1 MSEVV
6 ELETGVP
13 ELSGFNIVRRTNV
26 ASLFAS
32 TSTLICCALP
42 ALFVSLGAGAALAGL
57 VSTVP
62 QLIWV
67 SEHKPLVFGTAGA
80 MLAIAGFMQ
89 WRARN
94 MPCPADPALAVACA
108 QARKNSLWIY
118 YLSVLIFA
126 IGAWFAF
133 IAPLLV
139 G

>member
-1 MSEVV
+1 MSETA
-6 ELETGVP
+6 ELKTGVP
-13 ELSGFNIVRRTNV
+13 QLSGLSAVRRANV

-57 VSTVP
+57 ISTVP

-67 SEHKPLVFGTAGA
+67 SEHKPLVFGTAGT

-94 MPCPADPALAVACA
+94 MPCPADPTLAAACA
-108 QARKNSLWIY
+108 QARKNSLRIY

-133 IAPLLV
+133 IAPLLA